1 MEKNYN
7 IKFDQVVD
15 DSSQQATWYE
25 QSIIDIIWIPDLVF
39 FSEPC
44 KDIDYKNFTSSDM
57 DCDFSFNPK

>member
-1 MEKNYN
+1 MKPKKMIWKKNYD

-25 QSIIDIIWIPDLVF
+25 QSIIDIIWIPEGHWLQ
-39 FSEPC
+39 
-44 KDIDYKNFTSSDM
+44 KLHNM